1 MPTYSRDLRTASPFR
16 RAAWTALFLLG
27 APLAARAGD
36 ELVLKEANHK
46 EIGTALRNLVEAE
59 AKDAKAGA
67 KARAAIVDVFAKTG
81 KAAKKLADPA
91 AATQAVLAM
100 TADLGKAIYFFDERK
115 MAGIKPGEIAAGVID
130 VEGDQPSKIG
140 YAVWTPKTYRPN
152 GETVP
157 VVLCMPGMKDGKPYS
172 AKQFL
177 VENWV
182 DAPIREK
189 TVLVAIDMP
198 ADGAVWNTLFDD
210 EGKEGGIAL
219 VMRVF
224 GRITSTYNVD
234 YDRIFLV
241 GVETGLPVALRI
253 AGMYPQRF
261 AGVVGQR
268 GDAGDASWENFRSVP
283 TWFAGGGANCTAFA
297 EKTKAAGFDN
307 CTIQQDGNDA
317 AAWAWI
323 AERKRIANPTKVNL
337 VLGAPAP
344 FQAYWL
350 MTEPQELEPG
360 TRIDA
365 EVDRAANTL
374 TITAKGVKRVTVYFN
389 DVLLDL
395 DKPIKVVC
403 NGVEREDKI
412 ARSLE
417 DFISYVRRRT
427 CDGGRV
433 YVASKVY
440 DLPPPK
446 D

>member
-1 MPTYSRDLRTASPFR
+1 MSTTSRILR
-16 RAAWTALFLLG
+16 RAARTAILLLG
-27 APLAARAGD
+27 APLLARAGD
-36 ELVLKEANHK
+36 EIVLKEQNHK
-46 EIGTALRNLVEAE
+46 EIGTALRNLIEAE

-67 KARAAIVDVFAKTG
+67 KARATLNDVFAKTG

-115 MAGIKPGEIAAGVID
+115 MSGIKPGETTAAVID

-157 VVLCMPGMKDGKPYS
+157 VVLCIPGMKEGKPYG

-182 DAPIREK
+182 DGPIREK
-189 TVLVAIDMP
+189 AVLIAIDMP
-198 ADGAVWNTLFDD
+198 ADGSTWNTLFDD
-210 EGKEGGIAL
+210 EGKEGGIAT

-261 AGVVGQR
+261 AGVIGQR
-268 GDAGDASWENFRSVP
+268 GDAGDASWENFRSLP
-283 TWFAGGGANCTAFA
+283 TWFAGGGAACTAFE
-297 EKTKAAGFDN
+297 EKTTGAGFGN
-307 CTIQQDGNDA
+307 CTLQQDGNDL
-317 AAWAWI
+317 AAWTWAS
-323 AERKRIANPTKVNL
+323 ELRRTANPTKVNL
-337 VLGAPAP
+337 VLGTPAP

-350 MTEPQELEPG
+350 MTEPQEVEPG
-360 TRIDA
+360 TRVDA
-365 EVDRAANTL
+365 EVDRAANKL

-395 DKPIKVVC
+395 DKPIIVSC
-403 NGVEREDKI
+403 NGVEREEKI

-417 DFISYVRRRT
+417 DCVSYVKRRT